1 MGAKNIKKFIEENG
15 YSFNNKMNLS
25 SLNNKSYNI
34 NIKRIAIDIS
44 QLIHR
49 YNSKDYIISIIKIF
63 NKFKYN
69 NISPIFVFDGKPPI
83 AKKRVLDKRRREKQK
98 TLEKIENFEKIL
110 EEIESN
116 KNIISNNEYE
126 EKKNNVKANIK
137 KFKKRSFSIKR
148 EHIQNLKEVFNLLQ
162 IPYIHLNYE
171 ADLIC
176 ALLVKNKIVDACLS
190 DDMDLLA
197 FGCSIILRDYDLYKN
212 MVSVVIAN
220 DICKKLEIN
229 QEQLTY
235 IMIFNGCDYSYKLN
249 NINMSYIHTLFKT
262 GKSIK
267 EVFELI
273 DNQDYNYKEA
283 YGLFTQTINL
293 TINDVQFYKLIDKK
307 YRNINNVERTHYFTL
322 KNNENDTEFF
332 KKSYLTFINEYI
344 NHINTIMPVI

>member
-1 MGAKNIKKFIEENG
+1 MGAKNIKKFIEETG
-15 YSFNNKMNLS
+15 YSFNNKIKLS
-25 SLNNKSYNI
+25 SLAKLSNNLS
-34 NIKRIAIDIS
+34 IKRIAIDIS

-49 YNSKDYIISIIKIF
+49 YNSKDYIISIIKVF
-63 NKFKYN
+63 NRFKYN
-69 NISPIFVFDGKPPI
+69 NISPVFVFDGKPPI
-83 AKKRVLDKRRREKQK
+83 AKKRVLDKRKKVKQR
-98 TLEKIENFEKIL
+98 TLEKILNFEKKL

-116 KNIISNNEYE
+116 KNLISTNEYK
-126 EKKNNVKANIK
+126 EKKNSIEIDIK
-137 KFKKRSFSIKR
+137 KFKKRTFSIKR
-148 EHIQNLKEVFNLLQ
+148 EHIQNLKGVFNLLQ
-162 IPYIHLNYE
+162 IPYIHLNFE

-197 FGCSIILRDYDLYKN
+197 FGCSIILRDYDLFKN
-212 MVSVVIAN
+212 TVSVIIAN
-220 DICKKLEIN
+220 DICKKMEIN

-283 YGLFTQTINL
+283 YGLFTQNIDITIKDIHFNE
-293 TINDVQFYKLIDKK
+293 LIDKK
-307 YRNINNVERTHYFTL
+307 YRNINSVEKELYFTL
-322 KNNENDTEFF
+322 KNNENDTDFF
-332 KKSYLTFINEYI
+332 KKSYLTYVNEYI

>member
-1 MGAKNIKKFIEENG
+1 MGAKNIRKFIEENG
-15 YSFNNKMNLS
+15 YCFKNKMNLS
-25 SLNNKSYNI
+25 SLNNKSDI
-34 NIKRIAIDIS
+34 LSIKRIAIDIS

-49 YNSKDYIISIIKIF
+49 YNSDYIISIIKVF

-69 NISPIFVFDGKPPI
+69 NISPVFVFDGKPPT
-83 AKKRVLDKRRREKQK
+83 AKKRVLNKRKKEKQK
-98 TLEKIENFEKIL
+98 TLDKIENFTKRL
-110 EEIESN
+110 EEIKLN
-116 KNIISNNEYE
+116 KNLISNNEYE
-126 EKKNNVKANIK
+126 EKKNSIETNIK
-137 KFKKRSFSIKR
+137 KFKKRTFSIKK

-212 MVSVVIAN
+212 TVSVIISN
-220 DICKKLEIN
+220 DICKKMEIT

-235 IMIFNGCDYSYKLN
+235 LIIFNGCDYSYKLN

-262 GKSIK
+262 GKSVK
-267 EVFELI
+267 EIFDLV

-283 YGLFTQTINL
+283 YDLFTQYIDITIKD
-293 TINDVQFYKLIDKK
+293 IHFIELIDKK
-307 YRNINNVERTHYFTL
+307 YRNINNTEKDLYFTT
-322 KNNENDTEFF
+322 KTNENDTEFF
-332 KKSYLTFINEYI
+332 KKSYLTFVNEYI